1 MAPATNILTSM
12 NTLPLIAACVLASCV
27 AAHAQPVVPTSDLQ
41 VIEVLP
47 AVAGDRAE
55 ERRLRR
61 EWAANPGD
69 AAMAVLLSR
78 RYLDQARAE
87 GDPRRA
93 GLALAALQAWPDAN
107 KAPGEV
113 LLMVATIEQYL
124 HEFDKAAAHLEHL
137 VKREPAHAQAWL
149 TLATV
154 RRVQGRYA
162 DSDKAC
168 DALMAAN
175 ATLHS
180 QACKAENA
188 GLRGEFDSAID
199 TLARLARTPR
209 IDADTR
215 SWLLTTVAETQARA
229 GQFERAEASYRA
241 AMAARDDGY
250 TLISFADFLLERQR
264 AADALALLKTQP
276 RNDAVLLRL
285 AIAGAMSKAPDA
297 MRDVREMRERIR
309 LANQRPEARSTHAR
323 EQAMFALWVDASPE
337 RALQLARANVKHQR
351 EPLDILVL
359 AQAAH
364 ASGQAAAVAETE
376 SLQKDMGLHDHR
388 LDELL

>member
-1 MAPATNILTSM
+1 MKPLE
-12 NTLPLIAACVLASCV
+12 LIAACVLASCL
-27 AAHAQPVVPTSDLQ
+27 AAHAEPVVPTSDSQ

-47 AVAGDRAE
+47 AVGGDRAE

-61 EWAANPGD
+61 EWAANPAD
-69 AAMAVLLSR
+69 ASLAVPLSQ
-78 RYLDQARAE
+78 RYLEQARAD

-93 GLALAALQAWPDAN
+93 GLALAALKAWPEPN
-107 KAPGEV
+107 KAPEDV

-124 HEFDKAAAHLEHL
+124 HEFDKAGAHLENL
-137 VKREPAHAQAWL
+137 VRRQPAHAQGWL

-168 DALMAAN
+168 EALAAAN
-175 ATLHS
+175 AALHA

-188 GLRGEFDSAID
+188 GLRGDFDAGID
-199 TLARLARTPR
+199 TLTRLARTPR
-209 IDADTR
+209 IDAGTR
-215 SWLLTTVAETQARA
+215 NWLLTTLAETQARA
-229 GQFERAEASYRA
+229 GQFDRAEASYRA
-241 AMAARDDGY
+241 ALASRDDGY
-250 TLISFADFLLERQR
+250 TLVSFADFLLNRQR

-285 AIAGAMSKAPDA
+285 AIAGAVAKSPDGA
-297 MRDVREMRERIR
+297 RDVREMRERIR
-309 LANQRPEARSTHAR
+309 LANQRPEARTTHAR

-337 RALQLARANVKHQR
+337 RALQLARANAKHQR
-351 EPLDILVL
+351 EPLDLLVL
-359 AQAAH
+359 AQAAR
-364 ASGQAAAVAETE
+364 ASGQQAAMAEAD
-376 SLQKDMGLHDHR
+376 SLRKDMGLHDRR

>member
-1 MAPATNILTSM
+1 
-12 NTLPLIAACVLASCV
+12 V
-27 AAHAQPVVPTSDLQ
+27 APTSDSQ

-69 AAMAVLLSR
+69 ASLAVPLSR
-78 RYLDQARAE
+78 RYLEQARAE

-93 GLALAALQAWPDAN
+93 GLALAALKAWPDAN
-107 KAPGEV
+107 KAPDDV

-124 HEFDKAAAHLEHL
+124 HEFDQAAAHLEHL
-137 VKREPAHAQAWL
+137 VKRQPVDAQGWL

-162 DSDKAC
+162 DSDRAC
-168 DALMAAN
+168 EALMSAN
-175 ATLHS
+175 AALHS

-188 GLRGEFDSAID
+188 GLRGQFDAAID
-199 TLARLARTPR
+199 TLARLARTPHL
-209 IDADTR
+209 DAGTR
-215 SWLLTTVAETQARA
+215 NWLLTTLAETQARA
-229 GQFERAEASYRA
+229 GQFDRAEASYRA
-241 AMAARDDGY
+241 ALASRDDGY
-250 TLISFADFLLERQR
+250 TLVSLADFLLQRRR
-264 AADALALLKTQP
+264 AADVLALLKTQP

-285 AIAGAMSKAPDA
+285 AIAGAMANSPDA
-297 MRDVREMRERIR
+297 ARDVREMRERIR
-309 LANQRPEARSTHAR
+309 LANQRPEARTAHAR
-323 EQAMFALWVDASPE
+323 EQAMFALWVDASPG

-364 ASGQAAAVAETE
+364 ASGQAGAVAEID
-376 SLQKDMGLHDHR
+376 SLRKEMGLHDHR

>member
-1 MAPATNILTSM
+1 MNILQS
-12 NTLPLIAACVLASCV
+12 IAACVLATCF
-27 AAHAQPVVPTSDLQ
+27 AAHAQPIVPTSDSQ

-47 AVAGDRAE
+47 AVGGDRAQ

-69 AAMAVLLSR
+69 AALAVSLSK
-78 RYLDQARAE
+78 RYLEQARAE

-93 GLALAALQAWPDAN
+93 GLALAALKAWPDAN
-107 KAPGEV
+107 KAPDDV

-137 VKREPAHAQAWL
+137 VKRQPAHAQAWL

-162 DSDKAC
+162 DSDQACEALAVAKA
-168 DALMAAN
+168 M
-175 ATLHS
+175 LHA

-188 GLRGEFDSAID
+188 GLRGEFDAAID
-199 TLARLARTPR
+199 TLTRLARTPR

-215 SWLLTTVAETQARA
+215 NWLLTTTAETQARA

-241 AMAARDDGY
+241 ALATRDDGY
-250 TLISFADFLLERQR
+250 TLISFADFLLQQQR
-264 AADALALLKTQP
+264 APEALALLKTQP

-285 AIAGAMSKAPDA
+285 AIAGVLSKSPDA
-297 MRDVREMRERIR
+297 APDVREMRERIR
-309 LANQRPEARSTHAR
+309 LASQRPEARTTHAR
-323 EQAMFALWVDASPE
+323 EQAMFALWVDAAPE
-337 RALQLARANVKHQR
+337 RALQLARTNVRHQR
-351 EPLDILVL
+351 EPLDLLLL
-359 AQAAH
+359 AQAAR
-364 ASGQAAAVAETE
+364 ASGQATAVVEAD
-376 SLQKDMGLHDHR
+376 SMRKDMGLHDHR
-388 LDELL
+388 LDDLL